1 MGLFAG
7 RKTNDYTVIVGC
19 SRLGSVLASSIS
31 ARGQRV
37 LVIDKEK
44 EAFRKLPSTYNGC
57 TLTGDAIDI
66 DLLEEAHMDKATA
79 VVCVTNNDNTNIMVA
94 QLVKELFKIGN
105 VIARL
110 YDPERECVYR
120 EFGISTICPAV
131 LSEKEVSRLLFSAEE
146 GASE

>member
-1 MGLFAG
+1 MGFFTG
-7 RKTNDYTVIVGC
+7 HKTADYTVIVGC

-31 ARGQRV
+31 ARGQSV

-57 TLTGDAIDI
+57 TLTGDATDI

-94 QLVKELFKIGN
+94 QLVKELFKIDN
-105 VIARL
+105 VVTSL
-110 YDPERECVYR
+110 CDPERECVCR
-120 EFGISTICPAV
+120 EFGISTVCPAV
-131 LSEKEVSRLLFSAEE
+131 LSEKEVGRLLFGMKE